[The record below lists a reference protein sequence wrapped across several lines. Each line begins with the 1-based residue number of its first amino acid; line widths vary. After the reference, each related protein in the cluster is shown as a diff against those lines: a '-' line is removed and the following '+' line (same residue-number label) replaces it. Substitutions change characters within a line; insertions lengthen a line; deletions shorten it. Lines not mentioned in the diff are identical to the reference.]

1 MTGLASLLVVAV
13 ISGLAAVT
21 FWFPQKE
28 KSQNYYL
35 TKDLINCSVLFVAIP
50 LVVVKNNEKMQKY
63 ILNVLRNHRLS
74 HVVTEFVLKWKSKLE
89 LKLRN
94 NKVASVNI
102 VNVVNVGT

>member
-50 LVVVKNNEKMQKY
+50 LVVVKNNDAGAKHRQLCNEE
-63 ILNVLRNHRLS
+63 IRLLTHLENTNHS
-74 HVVTEFVLKWKSKLE
+74 WGAYSEY
-89 LKLRN
+89 
-94 NKVASVNI
+94 A
-102 VNVVNVGT
+102 